1 VAVLLTVLLGF
12 AALTVDVGAIYNAK
26 AELQRTADSA
36 ALAAAAMLG
45 EYGAGNPLEAAR
57 QKAIEYV
64 TQNQVLGQS
73 MALDPATDVVFG
85 RAQYQAEANAYSF
98 TPTEVTP
105 DAVQV
110 RVRMTNDSP
119 NGPLG
124 LFFGAV
130 LGRPTANVAADAIAM
145 MVPRDIAIVA
155 DMSGSHNDDSC
166 LGHYQLTTIN
176 LHDVWDAFPGGI
188 DDSPEEWEGLG
199 YTPND
204 PQAAGPG
211 WGYLKHLGYGTDPV
225 TAEYQPQDD
234 SGLISLPA
242 GANWSDAGLNT
253 YLSGFQGAGYDST
266 ERSLITNK
274 DSGAWEVRV
283 AAALGL
289 ARWNSGRPGGL
300 WERLGTAKVG
310 DGDSTVEDFEL
321 QWVELFGDRNLSKSR
336 NVFQAYIGYMSGTN
350 NEMYHANHNFR
361 YRFGVKTFIN
371 FVLEKRPENNKTPEL
386 ANAPTQPMQ
395 AVKDSVEHLVS
406 TLYSLNSTDLLSL
419 EIYGTTARHEVNLT
433 TDFALVS
440 GRLSDMQAA
449 YYDSLT
455 NMGGGILRG
464 VEELTGPRH
473 RSAARKIMI
482 LLTDGYANVN
492 SDGEGVDFPGGR
504 AYAVQSAHTAADQ
517 GIRIFAVSVGAWC
530 DLSVMD
536 EIAAIGSGQHFHAE
550 GSIEDYSEQLDGIFV
565 QLGGQRPVELI
576 K

>member
-1 VAVLLTVLLGF
+1 VLLTVLLGF

-73 MALDPATDVVFG
+73 MALDPATDIVFG
-85 RAQYQAEANAYSF
+85 RAEYQSPSNSYNF
-98 TPTEVTP
+98 VPTEVTP

-110 RVRMTNDSP
+110 RVRMTGDSP

-124 LFFGAV
+124 LFFGSV

-155 DMSGSHNDDSC
+155 DMSGSHNDDSS
-166 LGHYQLTTIN
+166 LAHYQLTPIN
-176 LHDVWDAFPGGI
+176 LHEVWDAFPGGI
-188 DDSPEEWEGLG
+188 DDSPEKWEGLG
-199 YTPND
+199 YDPDD

-211 WGYLKHLGYGTDPV
+211 WGYMKHLGYGTDPV
-225 TAEYQPQDD
+225 TGDYQPQSDA
-234 SGLISLPA
+234 GLIHLPT
-242 GANWSDAGLNT
+242 GANWSDAGLNS
-253 YLSGFQGAGYDST
+253 YLSGFQGAGYDASEQT
-266 ERSLITNK
+266 SIAGK
-274 DSGAWEVRV
+274 DYGAWAGRV

-300 WERLGTAKVG
+300 WERLGVPKIG
-310 DGDSTVEDFEL
+310 DGDSVVEDFEL
-321 QWVELFGDRNLSKSR
+321 EWVERFGERTLTKSR
-336 NVFQAYIGYMSGTN
+336 TVFEGYIGSYMDKTN
-350 NEMYHANHNFR
+350 TDLYRANSNFR
-361 YRFGVKTFIN
+361 DRFGVKTFMN
-371 FVLEKRPENNKTPEL
+371 YLMEMRPQNLKTPEF
-386 ANAPTQPMQ
+386 ANAPAQPMQ
-395 AVKDSVEHLVS
+395 AVKDSVEHLVG
-406 TLYSLNSTDLLSL
+406 TLESLNSTDLLSL

-433 TDFALVS
+433 PDFALVS
-440 GRLSDMQAA
+440 GRLSAMQAG
-449 YYDSLT
+449 YYDTLT

-492 SDGEGVDFPGGR
+492 SDGEGVDFAGGR
-504 AYAVQSAHTAADQ
+504 AYAVQSAHTAAEQ

-550 GSIEDYSEQLDGIFV
+550 GSIEDYSEQLDDIFV